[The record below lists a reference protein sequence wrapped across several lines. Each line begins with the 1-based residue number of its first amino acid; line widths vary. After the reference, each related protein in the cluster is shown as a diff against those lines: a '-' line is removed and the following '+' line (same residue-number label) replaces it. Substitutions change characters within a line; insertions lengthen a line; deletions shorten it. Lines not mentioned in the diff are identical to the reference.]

1 MYLIVGLGNPG
12 KKYTFT
18 RHNAG
23 FLSIDYMS
31 QKHNID
37 VKKIKHKA
45 VIGEGI
51 IAGER
56 VILAKPQTYMNLSG
70 ESISEIVSWYKIP
83 NENIIIIYDDISM
96 PTGSIRIREKG
107 SAGGHNGMK
116 SIIQH
121 LSTDVFPRLKIG
133 INAKPDEYDLADYVL
148 GKFTPEEQKIL
159 FDTFEKINE
168 AVKEFISK
176 DIKSAMNKYN
186 FIRSNWWIYM
196 LSF

>member
-12 KKYTFT
+12 EKYTFT

-83 NENIIIIYDDISM
+83 NENIIVIYDDISM

-148 GKFTPEEQKIL
+148 GKFTPDEQKIL
-159 FDTFEKINE
+159 FDTFEKVNE

-186 FIRSNWWIYM
+186 FIRSN
-196 LSF
+196 